1 MIDHQLA
8 VEMIILVLN
17 RDRQK
22 PVGFELEGLA
32 VRIEGA
38 HLDAFCA
45 VDVFTDAWEGE
56 TTLVEGGFP
65 FGFDD
70 LRIDEDA
77 KVTRLVFP
85 CRDVH
90 DEKSLRNPELG
101 SGQTNPRSGV
111 HRLGHVLDQLAQ
123 LGVELL
129 DFLAGIAETFVWVK
143 ENRAKQ
149 RVTSERLAAQ
159 HLGTIV
165 FSSAQGG
172 LPQDPGPVDRCVPLE
187 HVLFSR
193 ELSRR
198 SALMAEW
205 DRTVDLLVM
214 GSGAAGMSGA
224 IRAHD
229 LGLDVLL
236 VEKSDLFGGN
246 TAMSGGVCWVPNNPG
261 MGREGIADSDEEGF
275 TYLKHI
281 TKGEVA
287 DERLWLYIRES
298 KRVLAY
304 LQENTHV
311 RYVPLTKY
319 TDYYPEAPG
328 GRSGGR
334 SMDPVPFDGSKLRED
349 LIQLRRPHPQ
359 SQILGKFGITAREA
373 QAAIGVGF
381 RTMLFMAW
389 QMFLYVLRYPKRTRW
404 GRDTKLC
411 AGNSLMGRFLLSLK
425 ERDIPAWLHTSVE
438 ELIFEDG
445 RVVGAILDKEGKRLR
460 IKTNRGVL
468 IAAGGFSRNLEM
480 REKYQRHPISTEW
493 TAGTPSNTGDGIILG
508 QKAGGA
514 LDLMDEAWWTP
525 VSLVPKSPFSW
536 VLVVEK
542 SLPHGLFVNQDG
554 KRFTNEAAPYID
566 VVNGMYED
574 VAKTRARDPR
584 WYHIFDATYRRSSI
598 EGPIAP
604 GKVMPDERVPR
615 RYRDGNY
622 LFRAST
628 LEELAE
634 QIRVPAASLR
644 ATITRFNENAIRGED
659 PDYNRGWSAQDRY
672 YGDPR
677 VKPNCSLGPIET
689 GPFYAVRIY
698 PGDLGTKGG
707 LRTDDHGRVLKEDGQ
722 AVPGLY
728 AAGNSTA
735 SMMGRTYPGAGGT
748 IGPALTFG
756 FLAAEA
762 AEAFSES
769 ATKISRDFGRLGV
782 AESAS

>member
-1 MIDHQLA
+1 
-8 VEMIILVLN
+8 
-17 RDRQK
+17 
-22 PVGFELEGLA
+22 
-32 VRIEGA
+32 
-38 HLDAFCA
+38 
-45 VDVFTDAWEGE
+45 
-56 TTLVEGGFP
+56 
-65 FGFDD
+65 
-70 LRIDEDA
+70 
-77 KVTRLVFP
+77 
-85 CRDVH
+85 
-90 DEKSLRNPELG
+90 
-101 SGQTNPRSGV
+101 
-111 HRLGHVLDQLAQ
+111 
-123 LGVELL
+123 
-129 DFLAGIAETFVWVK
+129 
-143 ENRAKQ
+143 
-149 RVTSERLAAQ
+149 
-159 HLGTIV
+159 
-165 FSSAQGG
+165 
-172 LPQDPGPVDRCVPLE
+172 
-187 HVLFSR
+187 
-193 ELSRR
+193 
-198 SALMAEW
+198 MAEW

-214 GSGAAGMSGA
+214 GSGAAGMMGA

-261 MGREGIADSDEEGF
+261 MTEEGLEDSDEDGF
-275 TYLKHI
+275 EYLKHI
-281 TKGEVA
+281 TKGEVP

-311 RYVPLTKY
+311 RYVSLTKY

-334 SMDPVPFDGSKLRED
+334 SMDPVPFDGAKLQEH
-349 LIQLRRPHPQ
+349 LILLRRPHPQ

-389 QMFLYVLRYPKRTRW
+389 QMFLYLLRYPKRKRW

-411 AGNSLMGRFLLSLK
+411 AGNSLMGRLLLSLK
-425 ERDIPAWLHTSVE
+425 ERNIPAWLNTTVEDLILEKGSVT
-438 ELIFEDG
+438 
-445 RVVGAILDKEGKRLR
+445 GAIVDREGEKLR
-460 IKTNRGVL
+460 IKCTRGVL

-480 REKYQRHPISTEW
+480 RRKYQRHPISPDW
-493 TAGTPSNTGDGIILG
+493 TAGSPSNTGDGILLG
-508 QKAGGA
+508 EKAGGA
-514 LDLMDEAWWTP
+514 LGLMDEAWWTP

-574 VAKTRARDPR
+574 VAATQTADPR
-584 WYHIFDATYRRSSI
+584 WYHIFDATYRKSSI

-604 GKVMPDERVPR
+604 GKVMPDSQVPR
-615 RYRDGNY
+615 RYRDGKY
-622 LFRAST
+622 LFRADT
-628 LEELAE
+628 LKELAE
-634 QIRVPAASLR
+634 QIGVPADSLTS
-644 ATITRFNENAIRGED
+644 TIARFNENAIKGED

-677 VKPNCSLGPIET
+677 VKPNCSLGPIENA
-689 GPFYAVRIY
+689 PFYAVRVY

-707 LRTDDHGRVLKEDGQ
+707 LLTDERSRVLNIDGQ
-722 AVPGLY
+722 PIVGLY
-728 AAGNSTA
+728 AAGNATA

-756 FLAAEA
+756 FFAAEA
-762 AEAFSES
+762 AAATSPPS
-769 ATKISRDFGRLGV
+769 AEVHRDSKQLGL